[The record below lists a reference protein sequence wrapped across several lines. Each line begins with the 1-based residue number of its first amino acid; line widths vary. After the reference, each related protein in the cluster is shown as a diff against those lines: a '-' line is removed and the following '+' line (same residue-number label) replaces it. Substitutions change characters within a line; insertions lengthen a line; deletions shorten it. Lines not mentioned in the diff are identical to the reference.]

1 MVADVIVF
9 VFSTLKMGTQ
19 NPFGNVVTLHEI
31 SISKRVHHHF
41 QAGLILPL

>member
-19 NPFGNVVTLHEI
+19 NPFGNVVTPFFAFSHT
-31 SISKRVHHHF
+31 
-41 QAGLILPL
+41 P